1 MALVKF
7 PGFVYH
13 RPTSLDEAV
22 ELIGRLGGD
31 AKVLAGG
38 QSLLPVMALRLGQPE
53 HLVDISRVSGLDV
66 LAHDDGVVRVGAR
79 VTHAQVEDAPMVR
92 RYAPLL
98 ADAMPWIAHRAVRN
112 RGTVCGSLAHADP
125 AAELPAIALALDASL
140 VARSVRGERIIA
152 ACDFFEG
159 FLTTSLAPDELLC
172 EVRFPVVAPGTVTV
186 VSEVSRR
193 HGDYAMVGLAASLHR
208 DHAGTIDDVALAL
221 FAVGSTAVRATKAE
235 DALRGRTLT
244 PDTIA
249 TAVAAL
255 REELDP
261 PGDNHASPAYR
272 RHVAGVVLARTLQGF
287 AADAAAISGDAA

>member
-22 ELIGRLGGD
+22 ELLGSLGGD

-38 QSLLPVMALRLGQPE
+38 QSLLPLMALRLGQPE

-98 ADAMPWIAHRAVRN
+98 ADAMPWIAHRAIRN
-112 RGTVCGSLAHADP
+112 RGTICGSLAHGDP

-140 VARSVRGERIIA
+140 VARSVRGERIIDA
-152 ACDFFEG
+152 GDFFEG

-255 REELDP
+255 RGELDP

>member
-1 MALVKF
+1 MKF

-13 RPTSLDEAV
+13 RPTSLDEAI
-22 ELIGRLGGD
+22 ELLGRLGGD

-53 HLVDISRVSGLDV
+53 HLVDISRVRELRV
-66 LAHDDGVVRVGAR
+66 LSHDDGVVSVGAT
-79 VTHAQVEDAPMVR
+79 VTHAQVEDAPMTR
-92 RYAPLL
+92 MYAPLL
-98 ADAMPWIAHRAVRN
+98 ADAMPWISHRAVRN

-125 AAELPAIALALDASL
+125 AAELPAVALALDASL
-140 VARSVRGERIIA
+140 VVRSVRGERIIA
-152 ACDFFEG
+152 ARDFFEG

-172 EVRFPVVAPGTVTV
+172 EVRFPAVSPGTVTA

-193 HGDYAMVGLAASLHR
+193 HGDYAMVGLAASLRR
-208 DHAGTIDDVALAL
+208 DRAGSIDDVAFAL
-221 FAVGSTAVRATKAE
+221 FAVGSTAVRATNAE
-235 DALRGRTLT
+235 NVLRGGTLT
-244 PDTIA
+244 ADRVA
-249 TAVAAL
+249 SAVMAL

>member
-1 MALVKF
+1 MKF

-13 RPTSLDEAV
+13 RPTSLEEAV
-22 ELIGRLGGD
+22 ELLGRLGGE

-53 HLVDISRVSGLDV
+53 HLIDISRVRELDV
-66 LAHDDGVVRVGAR
+66 LAHDEGVVRVGAM
-79 VTHAQVEDAPMVR
+79 VTHAQVEDAPMIR

-152 ACDFFEG
+152 ASDFFEG

-172 EVRFPVVAPGTVTV
+172 EVRFPAVAPGTVTAV
-186 VSEVSRR
+186 NEVCRR
-193 HGDYAMVGLAASLHR
+193 HGDYAMVGLAASLRR
-208 DHAGTIDDVALAL
+208 DSAGSIDDIALAL
-221 FAVGSTAVRATKAE
+221 FAIGSTAVRATNAE
-235 DALRGRTLT
+235 NALRGRALT
-244 PDTIA
+244 DDTIA
-249 TAVAAL
+249 AAVTAL

-272 RHVAGVVLARTLQGF
+272 RHVAGVVLDRTLRQF
-287 AADAAAISGDAA
+287 ASDAETTSGDAA